1 MRTLTGFFWLTAL
14 LLLSGLALMG
24 WYVPVTVPSHAPAAP
39 LPAVSAGSIVRGLH
53 FWFAQ
58 IALLAAVAVLLNTF
72 FVKTNRPRA
81 GWAAGLFVLTGL
93 LWFTGM
99 LLPWDHLG
107 FWLAPVLRPPTGL
120 FVIYWLHT
128 LILSVMLFAFLVTC
142 IGRLR
147 STHHETHS

>member
-1 MRTLTGFFWLTAL
+1 MRTLNVFFWLFVL
-14 LLLSGLALMG
+14 LLLSGVALIG
-24 WYVPVTVPSHAPAAP
+24 WYVPVIAPAAAP
-39 LPAVSAGSIVRGLH
+39 MSALPAVSAGSVLRGVH

-81 GWAAGLFVLTGL
+81 GWAAGVFVLTAL

-99 LLPWDHLG
+99 LLPWDQLDH
-107 FWLAPVLRPPTGL
+107 WLAPLFYPPMGL
-120 FVIYWLHT
+120 WAVYWLHT
-128 LILSVMLFAFLVTC
+128 LILSLSLLALLIPC
-142 IGRLR
+142 IRRLR